1 MFWFKLSTIIFDP
14 HEAIKKNPNVMAQ
27 QTISGRLGRS
37 KCKDSA
43 VAQQLIAAN
52 AKKAIKENS
61 FK

>member
-1 MFWFKLSTIIFDP
+1 
-14 HEAIKKNPNVMAQ
+14 MAQ